1 MVYPLDSPPCI
12 GVVTTGTRDG
22 SQSNLENQDEEI
34 DRAENAGMVQT
45 TELVCKASHVEV
57 GCASHCDSETS
68 TLVDFSLK
76 DLQNG
81 GSLGTSDGERE
92 TSTSE
97 IDNIAEA
104 QMLDADERAW
114 DTPSLKQEFESLK
127 AIVLAIFASRRA
139 VRRR

>member
-22 SQSNLENQDEEI
+22 FQSNLENQDEEI